1 MEDILVLLFHFEKVH
16 KKTSYLKQ
24 AACLVYKNKVL
35 LKIVH
40 RFPSSYKAWLT
51 LSLEDEQLQVC
62 IRWYVGGLSEC
73 GAFQRWLGSIQYYSP
88 YFQIIPASATAE
100 IDSPVFPPSVTT
112 KHLFTVF
119 FNSLTFPFHGYRL
132 WLPCIFLISEA
143 FPSLFFE
150 KEDTNSLT
158 NKEIS
163 SRHSRNGGRWIW
175 KEDKRLNKSS
185 LKFPL
190 TISCSKSRFVATIT
204 RTSTCIR
211 VSTTNFHKL
220 PSLKNT

>member
-35 LKIVH
+35 HIIVH

-73 GAFQRWLGSIQYYSP
+73 GAFQRWLGPIQYYSP

-119 FNSLTFPFHGYRL
+119 FNFLTFPFHGYRFMATMYFSDIRSFSL
-132 WLPCIFLISEA
+132 LIFLKKKIRILLQKNI
-143 FPSLFFE
+143 FPP
-150 KEDTNSLT
+150 
-158 NKEIS
+158 
-163 SRHSRNGGRWIW
+163 
-175 KEDKRLNKSS
+175 
-185 LKFPL
+185 FP
-190 TISCSKSRFVATIT
+190 
-204 RTSTCIR
+204 
-211 VSTTNFHKL
+211 
-220 PSLKNT
+220 

>member
-1 MEDILVLLFHFEKVH
+1 MLHI
-16 KKTSYLKQ
+16 
-24 AACLVYKNKVL
+24 
-35 LKIVH
+35 IVH

-73 GAFQRWLGSIQYYSP
+73 GAFQRWLGPIQYYSP

-119 FNSLTFPFHGYRL
+119 FNFLTFPFHGYRFMATMYFSD
-132 WLPCIFLISEA
+132 IRS
-143 FPSLFFE
+143 
-150 KEDTNSLT
+150 
-158 NKEIS
+158 
-163 SRHSRNGGRWIW
+163 WIW

-220 PSLKNT
+220 PGLKNTQQPGLQRNIHFSYLI

>member
-1 MEDILVLLFHFEKVH
+1 MLHI
-16 KKTSYLKQ
+16 
-24 AACLVYKNKVL
+24 
-35 LKIVH
+35 IVH

-73 GAFQRWLGSIQYYSP
+73 GAFQRWLGPIQYYSP

-119 FNSLTFPFHGYRL
+119 FNFLTFPFHGYRFMATMYFSDIRSFSL
-132 WLPCIFLISEA
+132 LIFLKKKI
-143 FPSLFFE
+143 
-150 KEDTNSLT
+150 
-158 NKEIS
+158 
-163 SRHSRNGGRWIW
+163 GRWIW

-220 PSLKNT
+220 PGLKNTQQPGLQRNIHFSYLI

>member
-1 MEDILVLLFHFEKVH
+1 MLHI
-16 KKTSYLKQ
+16 
-24 AACLVYKNKVL
+24 
-35 LKIVH
+35 IVH

-73 GAFQRWLGSIQYYSP
+73 GAFQRWLGPIQYYSP

-119 FNSLTFPFHGYRL
+119 FNFLTFPFHGYRFMATMYFSDIRSFSL
-132 WLPCIFLISEA
+132 LIFLKKKIRI
-143 FPSLFFE
+143 LLQ
-150 KEDTNSLT
+150 K
-158 NKEIS
+158 KS
-163 SRHSRNGGRWIW
+163 SRHSHNGGRWIW

-220 PSLKNT
+220 PGLKNTQQPGLQRNIHFSYLI